1 MKFLYKIHSRYDG
14 FTPNRIPERAVGGRY
29 LELGWKTYFEEVE
42 DDDEIWVYFHG
53 GTFRPGVYAQGV
65 AVERDPARLVVRM
78 RIRDYSTSHPLTDEP
93 TSRQIAEIVGVRYR
107 QVFYVP
113 DAWKTVADCSL
124 TTTARSCA
132 GRRCH
137 DCKTWQNLRQLDT
150 SVLLRPWRMGT
161 KTVAAFAPA
170 YWAIPPRSF
179 VYREGRSV
187 DPRIVET
194 SGLFRRFKV
203 GDKNLAYPLAL
214 GMFQQLRR
222 ANLNDFDA
230 IVPIP
235 LSPDKA
241 ANSELHRTR
250 ALALELG
257 RLLGAPVRELLSLAH
272 PIGKRAL
279 RRETGAGPEEF
290 ELEYGKAL
298 VVHPDTSQVQ
308 RILLVD
314 DACTEGS
321 TLEVAASALRRVSPC
336 AWVVTSTAAQMAI
349 KAVVRSEESLLA

>member
-1 MKFLYKIHSRYDG
+1 
-14 FTPNRIPERAVGGRY
+14 
-29 LELGWKTYFEEVE
+29 
-42 DDDEIWVYFHG
+42 
-53 GTFRPGVYAQGV
+53 
-65 AVERDPARLVVRM
+65 
-78 RIRDYSTSHPLTDEP
+78 
-93 TSRQIAEIVGVRYR
+93 
-107 QVFYVP
+107 
-113 DAWKTVADCSL
+113 
-124 TTTARSCA
+124 
-132 GRRCH
+132 
-137 DCKTWQNLRQLDT
+137 
-150 SVLLRPWRMGT
+150 
-161 KTVAAFAPA
+161 
-170 YWAIPPRSF
+170 

-203 GDKNLAYPLAL
+203 GDKNVAYPLAL
-214 GMFQQLRR
+214 GMFQQLKQ
-222 ANLNDFDA
+222 ANLTDFDA

-241 ANSELHRTR
+241 ANNELHRTR

-257 RLLGAPVRELLSLAH
+257 RLLGTPVLELLSLAH

-298 VVHPDTSQVQ
+298 VVDPDASQVQ
-308 RILLVD
+308 RVLLVD

-321 TLEVAASALRRVSPC
+321 TLEVAASALRRVRPS
-336 AWVVTSTAAQMAI
+336 AWIVTSTSVQMAV